1 MTSARLLQLRQR
13 ARSFLAGLSPQGAFV
28 LLVLVSATLA
38 LLWSA
43 LASLDVIV
51 RTEGRVIPAGRSQI
65 IQHLEGGIVR
75 AVLVQ
80 EGQAVQA
87 GQTLVELSD
96 IQARSSLGQDR
107 TKVAALRGREARLLA
122 ELNGLDAIV
131 FPADLTDLDV
141 LRAESDAWR
150 ARHARLGEEV
160 RVLRNQGAQ
169 KRGEIDESISRRK
182 NLLAEQEVAQEQ
194 LRMIE
199 GLKRKGAASEM
210 EVLDNRSR
218 LQRIG
223 SQIAE
228 AEAAIPRLRAAQAEA
243 ESRVSEVLARFR
255 ADASSELTQV
265 RADLE
270 KSGLEL
276 GASADRLER
285 NRVRAPVSGF
295 INRLAVTTVGGVVRP
310 GEVLMEITP
319 DDQRVVIETRARP
332 NDRANLHRGLP
343 ARVRIGAYDYATFG
357 ALDGEVTEVSADTLA
372 DDKEGRYYRVRIEA
386 TATPGSR
393 QPGAVLPGMTASGD
407 IVVGK
412 RTVMSYLLSPLLKFR
427 DSAFRDPR

>member
-1 MTSARLLQLRQR
+1 MMAARLGAWQ
-13 ARSFLAGLSPQGAFV
+13 ARSRAFLVGLSPQGAFV
-28 LLVLVSATLA
+28 LVMLVGATLA
-38 LLWSA
+38 LLWSV

-87 GQTLVELSD
+87 GQTLIELSD
-96 IQARSSLGQDR
+96 IQARSNVGQDQTR
-107 TKVAALRGREARLLA
+107 LAAQRGREARLLA
-122 ELNGLDAIV
+122 ELNGLENIV
-131 FPADLTDLDV
+131 FPADLNDPDV

-150 ARHARLGEEV
+150 ARRARLTEEA
-160 RVLRNQGAQ
+160 RVLRNQAAQ
-169 KRGEIDESISRRK
+169 KRGEIDESVSRRK
-182 NLLAEQEVAQEQ
+182 NLLAEREVALEQ
-194 LRMIE
+194 LRMVE

-210 EVLDNRSR
+210 EVLDSRSR
-218 LQRIG
+218 MQRLD

-228 AEAAIPRLRAAQAEA
+228 TEAAIPRLRAAQAEA
-243 ESRVSEVLARFR
+243 DSRVAEVLARFR

-285 NRVRAPVSGF
+285 NKVRAPMSGF
-295 INRLAVTTVGGVVRP
+295 VNRLTVTTVGGVVRP

-357 ALDGEVTEVSADTLA
+357 ALDGEVTEVSADTLV

-386 TATPGSR
+386 ASTPGSR
-393 QPGAVLPGMTASGD
+393 QPGAVLPGMTATGD
-407 IVVGK
+407 VVVGK

-427 DSAFRDPR
+427 DTAFRDPR

>member
-13 ARSFLAGLSPQGAFV
+13 ARVFLAGLSPQGAFV
-28 LLVLVSATLA
+28 LLVLVSGTLA
-38 LLWSA
+38 LLWSV

-131 FPADLTDLDV
+131 FPADLTDPDV

-160 RVLRNQGAQ
+160 RVRRNQGAQ

-182 NLLAEQEVAQEQ
+182 NLMAEQEVAQEQ

-243 ESRVSEVLARFR
+243 ESKVSEVLARFR

-357 ALDGEVTEVSADTLA
+357 ALDGEVTEVSADTLV

-386 TATPGSR
+386 AATPGSR